1 MSSFIGTVQA
11 PSARRFVHPATRRTV
26 GLAVVLAA
34 GGALSA
40 CGPKGDA
47 VAATGEPTAQQVG
60 TENITLVT
68 TDSIIGG
75 PLLSGALVPA
85 REARLRAEVGGRVT
99 AMLVEPGQRVAAGT
113 VLVRIDDSALRD
125 DVLSARS
132 SLASAELAAT
142 QASRE
147 LERARTLAA
156 AGAIATREVEGA
168 ERADLQAR
176 AALEDA
182 KARLAARE
190 KSLGNT
196 EVRAPFAGVVSER
209 TVSIGDIVSPG
220 GALLTVVDPSSLR
233 LEGAVPATAIGRV
246 RVGAPVS
253 FTVSGYEGRTFGGR
267 VTQVSP
273 VADPVTRQVRMLASL
288 TNDAGTLVGGLF
300 AEGRV
305 ASEQHEGLVVAEVA
319 VDQRGVAPFVTRVR
333 NGVVERVEVTLGVRD
348 AVRERVEL
356 LTGVN
361 LGDTL
366 LVGAAKAITVGTP
379 IVVNDPQDT
388 PRNAVRP

>member
-1 MSSFIGTVQA
+1 MRSFNDTVQT
-11 PSARRFVHPATRRTV
+11 PVARRFVIPSSHRTLTLG
-26 GLAVVLAA
+26 GLLAA
-34 GGALSA
+34 TGLLAA

-47 VAATGEPTAQQVG
+47 AAATGEPVTQQVG

-68 TDSIIGG
+68 SDSITGG

-85 REARLRAEVGGRVT
+85 RDARLRAEVGGRVT
-99 AMLVEPGQRVAAGT
+99 AVLVDQGQRVSAGT

-142 QASRE
+142 QAARE

-156 AGAIATREVEGA
+156 AGAIATRDVEGA

-233 LEGAVPATAIGRV
+233 LEGSVPATAIGR
-246 RVGAPVS
+246 APVS

-273 VADPVTRQVRMLASL
+273 VADPVTRQVRILAAL
-288 TNDAGTLVGGLF
+288 ANDAGTLVGGLF

-319 VDQRGVAPFVTRVR
+319 VDQRGVAPFVTRVK

-348 AVRERVEL
+348 AARERVEL

-379 IVVNDPQDT
+379 IVVNDPQDS
-388 PRNAVRP
+388 PRSAARP